1 MLHQNSVFHGVL
13 KHVPWHRFERI
24 VEKYGADCRVR
35 RLTTKSQFVAL
46 LYSQLGGATGLRE
59 IVAAPMSHQGRLYHA
74 GARAVQ
80 RSTLAVANVIRCW
93 LVFAVLLRTTVH
105 IAS

>member
-46 LYSQLGGATGLRE
+46 LYSQVGGATGLCE
-59 IVAAPMSHQGRLYHA
+59 IEAALMSHQVRLYHD
-74 GARAVQ
+74 GALPVH
-80 RSTLAVANVIRCW
+80 RSMLVSCNAIRPW
-93 LVFAVLLRTTVH
+93 QGFAALSRYT
-105 IAS
+105 